1 MKKLDL
7 FNRSLTTLLV
17 CVMLFASCKKNN
29 GAYQYVNNAS
39 TYSGTTYDYLVSKP
53 GVFDSLL
60 FVVNKLGLTDSL
72 KNNKITLFAV
82 TNSSFQQVVAQL
94 NTARKILGKPPVY
107 LNDIKPTLLDS
118 MICRYII
125 RGIYAAD
132 TLALT
137 DGLMMKGLRYN
148 YIMNAK
154 LSTASATGEVN
165 GGPGILVFSDTKKS
179 IFKSDWVSANAN
191 SINIRTK
198 NGIIHILEST
208 HPFGFGEYT
217 KPVATPYDKSI
228 FRPAG
233 YTGPFL
239 LPATVGSSTLLY
251 ACDYDLGGE
260 GVAYHWITTNGGKN
274 YRPTDLVGTD
284 ALSPAGSDA
293 AGSYLS
299 SSSIGWTNAGCWMI
313 YSVNAPVD
321 GDYTITSRVGNGSTV
336 NPLGFHIEFDYK
348 NVTGTLTYPTN
359 KGWWVWQLVTS
370 PVFHLTAGDHK
381 MRFVWETNDI
391 QLSSFVL
398 KRVN

>member
-1 MKKLDL
+1 MKKIEQ
-7 FNRSLTTLLV
+7 FNHNIILLVV

-29 GAYQYVNNAS
+29 GAYQYVNSGS
-39 TYSGTTYDYLVSKP
+39 TFNGSTYDYLVSKP

-82 TNSSFQQVVAQL
+82 SNASFQQVVNKL
-94 NTARKILGKPPVY
+94 NVSNKILGKPLVY
-107 LNDIKPTLLDS
+107 LKDIKPNLLDS

-125 RGIYAAD
+125 RGRYLAD
-132 TLALT
+132 SLAFS
-137 DGLMMKGLRYN
+137 DGVMLKGIRYN
-148 YIMNAK
+148 YPMNAK
-154 LSTASATGEVN
+154 LSTANATGDLG
-165 GGPGILVFSDTKKS
+165 GGPGILTFSDTKKS
-179 IFKSDWVSANAN
+179 LFTANWVSATAN
-191 SINIRTK
+191 SINIRTN

-217 KPVATPYDKSI
+217 KPVAIPFNKSI

-233 YTGPFL
+233 YAGPFL
-239 LPATVGSSTLLY
+239 LPTTVGSSTLLY

-260 GVAYHWITTNGGKN
+260 GIAYHWVNTAGVKT

-284 ALSPAGSDA
+284 AFSPAGSDA

-299 SSSIGWTNAGCWMI
+299 SSPIGTTSGGSWLI

-321 GDYTITSRVGNGSTV
+321 GDYTITSRVGNGSTL
-336 NPLGFHIEFDYK
+336 NPLGFHIEFDFI
-348 NVTGTLTYPTN
+348 NVTGRLTFTNN
-359 KGWWVWQLVTS
+359 KGWFVWQLVTS

-381 MRFVWETNDI
+381 MRFFWDTSDI
-391 QLSSFVL
+391 ELSSIVF